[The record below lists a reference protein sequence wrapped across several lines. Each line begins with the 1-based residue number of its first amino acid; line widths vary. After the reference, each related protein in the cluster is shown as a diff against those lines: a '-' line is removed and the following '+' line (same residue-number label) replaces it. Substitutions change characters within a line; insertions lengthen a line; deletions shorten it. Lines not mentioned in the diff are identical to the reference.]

1 MRILNIPNDTMSSQ
15 FQDPPPMLR
24 ILVILVDPAEIEK
37 ETQSGRK
44 VTDAE
49 IKVFLSVLGS

>member
-1 MRILNIPNDTMSSQ
+1 MRILNIPKDTRSSQ

-37 ETQSGRK
+37 ETQSGSN
-44 VTDAE
+44 VTDAK
-49 IKVFLSVLGS
+49 I